1 MAAPKKPRPEVDAL
15 CTRLSLPASA
25 SGYLYGLAAKEA
37 DTLCAAIGKAE
48 AAQQKAV
55 DTAING
61 ALDQVPMLLRGPVRK
76 FLFG

>member
-15 CTRLSLPASA
+15 SERLKLPAAA
-25 SGYLYGLAAKEA
+25 SDYLYDLPANKAE
-37 DTLCAAIGKAE
+37 TLSAAIVSAE
-48 AAQQKAV
+48 AAQQRAV
-55 DTAING
+55 EAAIKG